1 VDELKKAIVAA
12 WHTIDQEVLD
22 NLVLSMD
29 NRIFQVIR
37 NNGGPI
43 DY

>member
-1 VDELKKAIVAA
+1 MAIVAA
-12 WHTIDQEVLD
+12 WQSVEQEVID

-29 NRIFQVIR
+29 NRIFQVI
-37 NNGGPI
+37 NQKGGPI